1 MLLHRSRIILTFVAA
16 FNLYSMTY
24 REIVYACLDS
34 LKVTS
39 DDSYITE
46 EHVLFFLSKIRA
58 LILKQRYS
66 DIKKEIP
73 QSNYQ
78 TICLDLIQVPAIA
91 GEPCEGGTYL
101 RSKMKV
107 PSTISIGNNIVY
119 PVDFYQGTHITYVSR
134 ERMRYV
140 GENKWLK
147 NIIYVSKG
155 PDDYLY
161 FKSSNPQYL
170 YLEKVQMT
178 GVFEDPDKA
187 AELEC
192 DAKSSATPCS
202 ADILDKEFPLEEG
215 LVSTVIELTVKYL
228 SGAIYKPKDQENNS
242 NDDLSDLASFLRK
255 NMKSNFQKQIED

>member
-1 MLLHRSRIILTFVAA
+1 
-16 FNLYSMTY
+16 MTWRQITY
-24 REIVYACLDS
+24 MCLDQ
-34 LKVTS
+34 LKVAS
-39 DDSYITE
+39 DDSYITL
-46 EHVLFFLSKIRA
+46 EHVLFLVSKIRA

-101 RSKMKV
+101 RSKEKV
-107 PSTISIGNNIVY
+107 PSTMSIGTNTVY

-140 GENKWLK
+140 GENRWLK

-161 FKSSNPQYL
+161 FKSSNPQFL
-170 YLEKVQMT
+170 YLEKVRMT
-178 GVFEDPDKA
+178 GIFEDPDKA

-192 DAKSSATPCS
+192 DSDGDKPC
-202 ADILDKEFPLEEG
+202 DVLDREFPLEEG
-215 LVSTVIELTVKYL
+215 LVSTVIELVVKYL
-228 SGAIYKPKDQENNS
+228 SGAVYRPKDQSNDA
-242 NDDLSDLASFLRK
+242 NDDLSDLAAFMRK